1 MCRQLLNKSKHNLI
15 IIRTNNYPLVIHNL
29 VDNIIN
35 QIIQIVAGNLI
46 IRMIIIILI
55 QQILSKG
62 IHNFKTNIKILDKI
76 INRLKIKV
84 NFPVGTLKTN

>member
-46 IRMIIIILI
+46 IRMIII